1 MKNVEA
7 EQKIKQKIPHFLQP
21 FLWSVNIDGLDVNED
36 KVYIIN
42 QILAFGDM
50 KALAWIFK
58 TYSLHELR
66 DVFSR
71 HGMRIYREAGF
82 YFVKDILLGIREVFD
97 PTKYVS
103 TKF

>member
-1 MKNVEA
+1 MEKETVG
-7 EQKIKQKIPHFLQP
+7 QKIPHFLQP
-21 FLWSVNIDGLDVNED
+21 FLWSVNIADLNLKED
-36 KVYIIN
+36 KIYIIN
-42 QILAFGDM
+42 QILSFGDM
-50 KALAWIFK
+50 QALAWIFK
-58 TYSLHELR
+58 TYSLQELR
-66 DVFSR
+66 DVFLR